1 MIAFLRRFQPQ
12 NVALAI
18 VYWLAWLVAVAGA
31 LFLIFYFVD
40 GAFDLSGRFFDPS
53 VE

>member
-12 NVALAI
+12 TPILAI
-18 VYWLAWLVAVAGA
+18 VYWLAWLVAIAGA
-31 LFLIFYFVD
+31 LFLLFYFVD

-53 VE
+53 VD

>member
-18 VYWLAWLVAVAGA
+18 VYWLAWVVAVAGA
-31 LFLIFYFVD
+31 LFLLFYLLD
-40 GAFDLSGRFFDPS
+40 SAFDLSGRFFNPS
-53 VE
+53 FG

>member
-12 NVALAI
+12 NAGLAI
-18 VYWLAWLVAVAGA
+18 LYWVAWAIAVAGA
-31 LFLIFYFVD
+31 LFLVFYFLD
-40 GAFDLSGRFFDPS
+40 TTFDLSGRFFNPS